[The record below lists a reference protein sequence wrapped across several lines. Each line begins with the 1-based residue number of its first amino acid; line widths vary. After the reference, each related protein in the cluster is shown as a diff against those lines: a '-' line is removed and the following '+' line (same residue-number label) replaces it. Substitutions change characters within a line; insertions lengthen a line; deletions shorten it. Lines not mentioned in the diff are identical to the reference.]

1 MKIADW
7 ISSRKTRSGNKG
19 GHEIFIHC
27 NYLKEDHRSCELP
40 GEELFERRSSQ
51 LYTHL
56 MQLRKESLKKKKP
69 IQRPAPSWLVSLIG
83 KELHRYRRGE
93 GLESRTSLIF
103 FSGFLF
109 ATA

>member
-40 GEELFERRSSQ
+40 GEELFERRSPQ

-56 MQLRKESLKKKKP
+56 MQLRKESLKKNQFNDLLP
-69 IQRPAPSWLVSLIG
+69 V
-83 KELHRYRRGE
+83 
-93 GLESRTSLIF
+93 GLL
-103 FSGFLF
+103 
-109 ATA
+109 A